1 MKETPAAPI
10 SVSLLEAPASAD
22 TGGAQ
27 PEAQGPAQAALAMT
41 SSCASA
47 ARPFRVLI
55 LDNVIVNAG
64 DAAILLAMKGSLEAT
79 FGPQTVVHSGFSGP
93 LPEPGI
99 YRTFYPELT
108 FVPTLANAAY
118 TWIETGLWPR
128 LVRKTA
134 LKRFLWSARTG
145 LPLLL
150 PRERQLLR
158 EYREADLIVV
168 SGGACLSTSWTSPRA
183 RKERIA
189 KYRLALALGKPLVF
203 YAMSVGPFV
212 PDDPLPGMLRPV
224 MERAAAILCRDAE
237 SVRVVREQVGVKAQN
252 VHQTIDEALLLAPRP
267 PQNPL
272 APPRKRPLRLGICV
286 HQWHWLGD
294 SDPERRQRDFEGRM
308 AAVCRS
314 LLERHAAELVFL
326 TTHQG
331 VAGIQQD
338 DDVSQ
343 RIWEQLPADLQPYA
357 HVLHEFVRPDEFA
370 YFMGQCDLVL
380 SSRLH
385 GGILG
390 LVGGA
395 PILALEYEPKTRG
408 LMRQLDLEDCVLS
421 MRDSSA
427 EEILRR
433 MEAMLRDLPETK
445 RRHRAALERGQALA
459 RRNCEIVRAAL
470 RHR

>member
-1 MKETPAAPI
+1 MKETSAALV
-10 SVSLLEAPASAD
+10 SSSLLKAPAGTSAGD
-22 TGGAQ
+22 AQ
-27 PEAQGPAQAALAMT
+27 PESQGPAQAAHAAR
-41 SSCASA
+41 SSWASA
-47 ARPFRVLI
+47 ARPFRILI

-64 DAAILLAMKGSLEAT
+64 DAAILLAMKGSLEAA
-79 FGPQTVVHSGFSGP
+79 FGPQTVVHNGFSGP

-99 YRTFYPELT
+99 YRTFYPELA
-108 FVPTLANAAY
+108 FVPTPANAAY
-118 TWIETGLWPR
+118 SWTERGLWPR
-128 LVRKTA
+128 LVRRSA
-134 LKRFLWSARTG
+134 LMRFLWRARTG

-150 PRERQLLR
+150 PRERQLFR
-158 EYREADLIVV
+158 EYQEADLIVV
-168 SGGACLSTSWTSPRA
+168 SGGACLSTSWTSPRT
-183 RKERIA
+183 RKERIT
-189 KYRLALALGKPLVF
+189 KYKLALTLGKPLVF
-203 YAMSVGPFV
+203 YAMSVGPFA
-212 PDDPLPGMLRPV
+212 PGDPLPAMLRPV

-237 SVRVVREQVGVKAQN
+237 SVQVVREQVGVKAEN

-267 PQNPL
+267 PQAPL
-272 APPRKRPLRLGICV
+272 LPPRKRPLRLGICV

-294 SDPERRQRDFEGRM
+294 SDPERRQQDFEARM
-308 AAVCRS
+308 AVVCRS
-314 LLERHAAELVFL
+314 LLARQDTELVFL

-331 VAGIQQD
+331 VEGIQQD
-338 DDVSQ
+338 DAVSQ

-357 HVLHEFVRPDEFA
+357 RVLHEFVRPDEFA

-385 GGILG
+385 GGILS

-470 RHR
+470 RPR

>member
-1 MKETPAAPI
+1 MKEAPAASPSSLLEKSAGTDTGNTPLESQEQTQATLAVTSSRSPAAP
-10 SVSLLEAPASAD
+10 
-22 TGGAQ
+22 
-27 PEAQGPAQAALAMT
+27 
-41 SSCASA
+41 
-47 ARPFRVLI
+47 PFRILI

-64 DAAILLAMKGSLEAT
+64 DAAILLAMKGSLEAA
-79 FGPQTVVHSGFSGP
+79 FGPQTVIHNGFSGP

-99 YRTFYPELT
+99 YRTLYPELL

-134 LKRFLWSARTG
+134 LVRFLWHARTG
-145 LPLLL
+145 LPVLL
-150 PRERQLLR
+150 PKERQLFQV
-158 EYREADLIVV
+158 YRQADLIVV

-189 KYRLALALGKPLVF
+189 KYRLTLTLGKPLVF
-203 YAMSVGPFV
+203 YAMSVGPFT
-212 PDDPLPGMLRPV
+212 PGDPLPAMLHPV
-224 MERAAAILCRDAE
+224 MERADAILCRDAE
-237 SVRVVREQVGVKAQN
+237 SVQVVRKQVGVRAEN
-252 VHQTIDEALLLAPRP
+252 VHQTIDEALLLAPQS
-267 PQNPL
+267 PQAPL
-272 APPRKRPLRLGICV
+272 LPPRKRPMRLGICV

-294 SDPERRQRDFEGRM
+294 SDPERRQRDFESRM
-308 AAVCRS
+308 AVVCRA
-314 LLERHAAELVFL
+314 LLERQDTELVFL

-331 VAGIQQD
+331 VEGIQQD
-338 DDVSQ
+338 DAVSQ

-370 YFMGQCDLVL
+370 HFMGQCDLVL

-385 GGILG
+385 GGILS
-390 LVGGA
+390 LAGGA
-395 PILALEYEPKTRG
+395 PIVALEYEPKTRG

-427 EEILRR
+427 EEILGR

-459 RRNCEIVRAAL
+459 LRNREIVREAL
-470 RHR
+470 RKR